1 MKYLVL
7 HVAGFMY
14 LLSFHNYYY
23 NKYKFTMY
31 LRQNKL
37 PEFQIFGID
46 PKVFIDIFGQS

>member
-7 HVAGFMY
+7 HVNVF
-14 LLSFHNYYY
+14 
-23 NKYKFTMY
+23 
-31 LRQNKL
+31 RQKKL